1 MFLDIKGKP
10 KKVIIQKC
18 TRAGKWVDEG
28 AYRDLDGLSFEKCVA
43 LLRMKYNESPGDYRL
58 IIRGMK
64 SGREVQVLSWKTIHF
79 RYTIKQLQSCKG
91 MHLMADGM
99 KMFSAN
105 ENPYTLPVDKLIDWI
120 RQSGGLKKTKIRRFS
135 KEDGRLCTFD
145 VIFGDDSRHTFS
157 VFYSNPIAEV

>member
-28 AYRDLDGLSFEKCVA
+28 TYRDLDGLTFEKSYA
-43 LLRMKYNESPGDYRL
+43 LLRMKYNQSPGDYRL

-64 SGREVQVLSWKTIHF
+64 SGCEVQVLSWKTIHF
-79 RYTIKQLQSCKG
+79 RYIIKQLQSCKG

-99 KMFSAN
+99 KMFAAN
-105 ENPYTLPVDKLIDWI
+105 ENPYTLTIDMLIDWI
-120 RQSGGLKKTKIRRFS
+120 RQSGGLKKAKIRRSS
-135 KEDGRLCTFD
+135 KEDGYLRTFD
-145 VIFGDDSRHTFS
+145 VTFGDDSRHTFS
-157 VFYSNPIAEV
+157 IFYSNPIAEA